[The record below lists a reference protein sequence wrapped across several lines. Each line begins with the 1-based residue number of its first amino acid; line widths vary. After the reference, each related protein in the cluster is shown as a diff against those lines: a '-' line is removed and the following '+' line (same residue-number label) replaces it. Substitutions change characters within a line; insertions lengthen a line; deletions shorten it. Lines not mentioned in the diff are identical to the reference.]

1 MVAAH
6 GVDRE
11 GEHRLGGRGQATSI
25 ATRFLYQPQLG
36 HTVCGVLA
44 LPQRGH
50 RLRAG
55 ALSFQALA
63 RRLRVFDFD
72 VFFFGT
78 AIVHFPRW
86 DDWSMIDRFVGG
98 LLPAAGV
105 TRAARP
111 PHVIGQQH
119 H

>member
-1 MVAAH
+1 
-6 GVDRE
+6 
-11 GEHRLGGRGQATSI
+11 
-25 ATRFLYQPQLG
+25 
-36 HTVCGVLA
+36 LA

-98 LLPAAGV
+98 VLPAAGV